1 MLNTG
6 VNDVIRC
13 EAISFPPMETMGE
26 RIKMLRV
33 AKGLSQAGLAAEL
46 QLTRATVHQWENGNT
61 KDIKLANFLR
71 LVEFLGTDPAYLI
84 WGPDRQPPNRSSAS
98 TGTTGRLRRPKF

>member
-1 MLNTG
+1 MLNAA
-6 VNDVIRC
+6 VNDGLRTKPLLF
-13 EAISFPPMETMGE
+13 SPMETMGD
-26 RIKMLRV
+26 RIKMLRE

-46 QLTRATVHQWENGNT
+46 DLTRATVHQWENGNT

-84 WGPDRQPPNRSSAS
+84 WGPERRPPERAS
-98 TGTTGRLRRPKF
+98 TGATGRFRRPKL